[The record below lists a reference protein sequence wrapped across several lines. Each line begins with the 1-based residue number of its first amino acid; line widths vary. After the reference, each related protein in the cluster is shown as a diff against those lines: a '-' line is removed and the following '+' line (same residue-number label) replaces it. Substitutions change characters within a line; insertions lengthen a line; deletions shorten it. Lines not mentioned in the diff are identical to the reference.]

1 MAEEGPEAASR
12 SAIWNTPT
20 SARDRPWG
28 LLFAN
33 DHGPDGGDEASRCG
47 LLHCHLC
54 SASRAVV
61 ARAGSVL
68 VVQTRDP
75 RRKTILAGP
84 VVFEPLPD
92 HAGGVSLRVVAFGL
106 VIVAATMTPPTAA
119 SGAPGAESR

>member
-1 MAEEGPEAASR
+1 MARRVTRPYRGAPFGTLSQV
-12 SAIWNTPT
+12 
-20 SARDRPWG
+20 RDRP
-28 LLFAN
+28 LVCCSQMITSLT
-33 DHGPDGGDEASRCG
+33 GGDEASRCG
-47 LLHCHLC
+47 LLHCHRC

-75 RRKTILAGP
+75 RRKTLLAGP